1 MLLSASAGLLLPTM
15 LSATQT
21 VAANGSLLL
30 VSRISAL
37 FMLALYVF
45 FLTFQLKTHQEL
57 YEDEDEEEPAAAAM
71 AAAPAAAEGGAAAP
85 TAVAVEKKA
94 EEEEGGEEEEIHL
107 SLYGSIAWLTGITA
121 CVAYISELLVG
132 SIEGAASTWG
142 LPMAF
147 ISAILL
153 PVAGN
158 AAEHASA
165 IIFAAKNRLDV
176 TLGIAIGS
184 ATQIAM
190 FGIPLL
196 VTIGW
201 IWNFPLDLDFQV
213 FEVGC
218 IIMSVLMASFIM
230 LDGQSHWMQGALLL
244 ITYCASTLEGTRNRP
259 PPPPNPASIATRT
272 P

>member
-1 MLLSASAGLLLPTM
+1 M
-15 LSATQT
+15 
-21 VAANGSLLL
+21 
-30 VSRISAL
+30 
-37 FMLALYVF
+37 
-45 FLTFQLKTHQEL
+45 
-57 YEDEDEEEPAAAAM
+57 
-71 AAAPAAAEGGAAAP
+71 
-85 TAVAVEKKA
+85 
-94 EEEEGGEEEEIHL
+94 
-107 SLYGSIAWLTGITA
+107 
-121 CVAYISELLVG
+121 G